1 MRRVCFLLLLG
12 SSVALWAQ
20 DSSSAPAAPGSS
32 KAPDSSSQTSTS
44 RPPNQPPR
52 SDRVHVEDLGQP
64 DGSSSSKDSRVD
76 LSPPSDDDNAHPQ
89 STQAVLDAELGGGNA
104 EDYPWNPHKAAKDV
118 EVGDF
123 YFRRHNYSAAES
135 RYREALLYKPN
146 DAIATYRLAVSLEK
160 LNEFD
165 AAKKEYQS
173 YLQILP
179 RGPEAEEARKAIN
192 RLNAAVAKL
201 PAPGKPAP

>member
-1 MRRVCFLLLLG
+1 
-12 SSVALWAQ
+12 VALWSQ
-20 DSSSAPAAPGSS
+20 DSSTVPAAPGTSR
-32 KAPDSSSQTSTS
+32 APDSSSQNSTS

-52 SDRVHVEDLGQP
+52 SDRVHAEDLGQP
-64 DGSSSSKDSRVD
+64 DGSSSSKDAKVD
-76 LSPPSDDDNAHPQ
+76 LSPPADDDNAHPQ

-123 YFRRHNYSAAES
+123 YFKRHNYSAAES

-160 LNEFD
+160 LNESD

-179 RGPEAEEARKAIN
+179 HGPEAEEAKKAIN
-192 RLNAAVAKL
+192 RLNAPVAKS
-201 PAPGKPAP
+201 PEPGKPAQ